1 MNSFFLIQRSRSV
14 FVDIFLN
21 AMGSFEVLLLLLA
34 VRGVSSSNSSVSYPF
49 CANFIFLRNFYSNYA
64 ILIFSSEIQSVL
76 EDQRV
81 RRFLDSHKIP
91 YDLENAAS
99 FYAQV
104 GYK

>member
-14 FVDIFLN
+14 LVDNFLD

-64 ILIFSSEIQSVL
+64 ILIFLRNFRACSKINASVGSSIHTK
-76 EDQRV
+76 
-81 RRFLDSHKIP
+81 FLTI
-91 YDLENAAS
+91 
-99 FYAQV
+99 
-104 GYK
+104 